1 MSEEVKTNVEEKVKK
16 VKRQPKKKLCP
27 FCVDKT
33 VVIDY
38 KDSNKLRK
46 FITEKGKILPRRQ
59 TGVCSEHQ
67 RKLSNEIKKARIMNL
82 LPFVGE

>member
-16 VKRQPKKKLCP
+16 VKRQPKKKVCP

-33 VVIDY
+33 LVIDY

-46 FITEKGKILPRRQ
+46 FR
-59 TGVCSEHQ
+59 
-67 RKLSNEIKKARIMNL
+67 
-82 LPFVGE
+82 